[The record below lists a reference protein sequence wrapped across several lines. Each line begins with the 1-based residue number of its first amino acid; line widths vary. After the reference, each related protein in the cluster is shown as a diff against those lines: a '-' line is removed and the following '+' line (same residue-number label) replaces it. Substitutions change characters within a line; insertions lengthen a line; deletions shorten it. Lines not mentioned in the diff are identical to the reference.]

1 MDEQQR
7 AQLAD
12 LLRPRLN
19 RYAAHAP
26 TEKQHVGLILPQH
39 EVLYGGAAGGG
50 KSDWLLM
57 GALQYVDIPGYSAL
71 ILRRTFKALALE
83 GGLLERAWTWL
94 SPTDAVPH
102 EGGER
107 WTFGDHE
114 GGRGAV
120 LQFGYLDGPNDHERY
135 QGSNWQYV
143 GFDELTHFRERQ
155 YRYLFSRLRRPDVD
169 VDTPAWRREVVENLH
184 HVPLRMRA
192 GSNPGGGGHEWVKQR
207 FGIYVP
213 EREATEAEAAG
224 IDPRTLRRL
233 CHRPAWVAEHDRAF
247 VPAKLSDNPHIDQDA
262 YRRSLAE
269 LDPTTRRQLEAGDWD
284 AKDPGE
290 MFRREWFD
298 IVDTVP
304 QGADRV
310 RYWDLAATEPG
321 PRNDD
326 PDYTV
331 GLLLARA
338 QAGGWF
344 VEDVVVG
351 RWRSARVEEIAKH
364 TAARDGLGVTIGLE
378 QEPGA
383 SGKALVMHWQRD
395 VLPAYEVRGQPSSDS
410 KAIRARPVASKAE
423 AGLVSVVRGA
433 WNGAFFDQIED
444 FPPDPGEGHDDI
456 PDALS
461 GAFTLLAGGPD
472 RKVEQQAYRTVPA
485 EVVVTDGDLTL
496 RGERYVDRA

>member
-1 MDEQQR
+1 
-7 AQLAD
+7 
-12 LLRPRLN
+12 
-19 RYAAHAP
+19 
-26 TEKQHVGLILPQH
+26 VG
-39 EVLYGGAAGGG
+39 A
-50 KSDWLLM
+50 
-57 GALQYVDIPGYSAL
+57 
-71 ILRRTFKALALE
+71 
-83 GGLLERAWTWL
+83 
-94 SPTDAVPH
+94 
-102 EGGER
+102 
-107 WTFGDHE
+107 
-114 GGRGAV
+114 
-120 LQFGYLDGPNDHERY
+120 
-135 QGSNWQYV
+135 
-143 GFDELTHFRERQ
+143 DELTHLREQQ
-155 YRYLFSRLRRPDVD
+155 YRYLFSRLRRPDITD
-169 VDTPAWRREVVENLH
+169 DTPAWQREVIEGLSR
-184 HVPLRMRA
+184 VPLRMRA
-192 GSNPGGGGHEWVKQR
+192 ASNPGGPGHEWVKRR

-213 EREATEAEAAG
+213 ESEQQAAAAAG
-224 IDPRTLRRL
+224 HDPGSLRRL
-233 CHRPAWVAEHDRAF
+233 CHRPEWVTEHNRVF
-247 VPAKLSDNPHIDQDA
+247 VPALLEDNPHLDQESYDRA
-262 YRRSLAE
+262 LRE
-269 LDPTTRRQLEAGDWD
+269 LDPTTRRQLRHGDWD

-290 MFRREWFD
+290 MFRREWFT

-364 TAARDGLGVTIGLE
+364 TAERDGPAVTIGLE

-395 VLPAYEVRGQPSSDS
+395 VLPAFEVRGQPSSDS

-433 WNGAFFDQIED
+433 WNSVFFDQIED